1 MEAKILDIDMKF
13 IFEKK
18 YSKYIKIE
26 KCLLV
31 YVYESVTFTLTFT
44 LLLVNVYHMVIV
56 IHSYISTEKCLCHK
70 SFKIIYLN

>member
-1 MEAKILDIDMKF
+1 MKF

-44 LLLVNVYHMVIV
+44 LL
-56 IHSYISTEKCLCHK
+56 
-70 SFKIIYLN
+70 

>member
-26 KCLLV
+26 KCLV

-56 IHSYISTEKCLCHK
+56 IHSYIRTEKYLCHK